1 MKYFTIFLA
10 AFSLV
15 QAQQPDARNTV
26 EFSGGIAYDVNKPN
40 ATQTPSITSLGV
52 RYGYRFRKYL
62 EVEAGVV
69 IGLNPANEIR
79 GANYDFVPSDR
90 FIWVPFGL
98 RAVLPLAHGRIELSA
113 GGGGLYE
120 KYSVSSP
127 ESRFGLVPRQG
138 WGGYASA
145 RAAVAVD
152 HRRRFWLGVTPRL
165 MVANPPYARDR
176 WFVLTGD
183 IGLRF

>member
-1 MKYFTIFLA
+1 M
-10 AFSLV
+10 
-15 QAQQPDARNTV
+15 
-26 EFSGGIAYDVNKPN
+26 
-40 ATQTPSITSLGV
+40 
-52 RYGYRFRKYL
+52 
-62 EVEAGVV
+62 
-69 IGLNPANEIR
+69 
-79 GANYDFVPSDR
+79 PSDR

-120 KYSVSSP
+120 KYSVSNP
-127 ESRFGLVPRQG
+127 ESGFGLVPRQG

-183 IGLRF
+183 IGLRFWWVGLLLHSQQRAPMKPCSKRRKTNAPGVHPTLRCRDQHRRRGRVAIPADV